1 MSSVRLSTTAVSV
14 PGNLSM
20 STVLATRIPAN
31 RSTELPGTPLPA
43 SSELIPSSFSFTSTS
58 SNTSTTPT
66 TPAFITPTGT
76 AVPTTSF
83 NPNATLT
90 SVPTLPAA
98 NFTQVTR
105 TGDLVKET
113 CYHLPQDPLHGQ
125 SRRAM
130 LHNADLR
137 ERNKSIPF
145 PYVESVDFAVDGVDP
160 LFVTLRDAAQG
171 THYLDVSNRSYVS
184 LVDSLGNA
192 VLLDGQGIH
201 FSTNSCR
208 YDVSLKGGLVER
220 MHDLKFNQTL
230 YLHDQCG
237 HAVTQSIRKYPLL
250 KVGGTECN
258 DIAVDE
264 SLGKWVFDCTFPG
277 SDSGTLRCQR
287 AVRTGIFKFLFVDP
301 FGGACPDLST
311 VITTLEATSQ
321 DFLNAESLRAEL
333 YNQGLTDAQ
342 RREVDLTVM
351 YYEQLWEILK
361 QALSKSRA
369 RPPATLSAAERYI
382 ATYDEL
388 RNFEEDVCEDLHAA
402 DLPLKMSLRAGVTLV
417 DAVARLN
424 WAPTEPKAY
433 NVTVQDPDS
442 VACCAGGSRSS
453 YDGHNGT
460 CAYPDTALIAGTG
473 CVCGV
478 TASGAALAFEY
489 TECDNF
495 VSRCETDADCD
506 ENGHGGFACLVGSCC
521 GGGVCVDPYA
531 CAQDGIMLVK
541 PGP

>member
-1 MSSVRLSTTAVSV
+1 
-14 PGNLSM
+14 
-20 STVLATRIPAN
+20 
-31 RSTELPGTPLPA
+31 
-43 SSELIPSSFSFTSTS
+43 
-58 SNTSTTPT
+58 
-66 TPAFITPTGT
+66 
-76 AVPTTSF
+76 
-83 NPNATLT
+83 
-90 SVPTLPAA
+90 
-98 NFTQVTR
+98 
-105 TGDLVKET
+105 
-113 CYHLPQDPLHGQ
+113 
-125 SRRAM
+125 M

-137 ERNKSIPF
+137 EHNKTIPF

-192 VLLDGQGIH
+192 VLLNGQGIH

-208 YDVSLKGGLVER
+208 YDVSLKVDSLYKQLAALSGEACSKGGLVER

-237 HAVTQSIRKYPLL
+237 HAVKQSIRKYPLL

-264 SLGKWVFDCTFPG
+264 SLGKWAFDCTFPG

-369 RPPATLSAAERYI
+369 RPPATLSAVEQYI

-402 DLPLKMSLRAGVTLV
+402 DLPLKMSLRAGVSLV

-453 YDGHNGT
+453 YEGHNGT